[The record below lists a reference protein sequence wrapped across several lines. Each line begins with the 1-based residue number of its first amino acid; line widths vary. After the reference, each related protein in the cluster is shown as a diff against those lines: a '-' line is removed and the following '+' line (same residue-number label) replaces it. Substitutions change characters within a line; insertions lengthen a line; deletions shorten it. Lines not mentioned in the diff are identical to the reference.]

1 MVPTVGIAVS
11 KGEYPDDCTAEIM
24 DAVMAA
30 HKAGGGTVRL
40 EKRYYDFY
48 PACTKRLSIPVSNH
62 DRASSHPV
70 QLPFVG
76 ITNVTLEA
84 ENTTFR
90 FHGNCIGLA
99 AVDSEGI
106 NIRGVRFMWPRP
118 WFAELSVT
126 GFENGKTHVRFNP
139 SRFDCRVVDGKLVL
153 VGEDWTSHLERAA
166 FFSGKTRA
174 LVPRSSD
181 MYIKAKVERTGPCEI
196 AFHED
201 LSKPVLGR
209 TGIGLQIGDT
219 IVIRSKDRLRPAICL
234 YRTMDAMFDKVFV
247 HGGFGMGLLA
257 QFCENVE
264 FCNGG
269 VKPLYPE
276 EFSSHTVDA
285 THFSSV
291 KGLVKVENCIFE
303 GMLDDAINVHATSA
317 IIEDVRK
324 RRVVCR
330 DRRMDGVSNELF
342 KKGDNVR
349 FIKGVT
355 LENGPVMKVTGVE
368 KLAEDLFALT
378 VDGDVPVG
386 YGVEDAVENVDWYPN
401 VVFRGNT
408 VRNNRAR
415 ATLFT
420 SAKPV
425 LCESNIFERVS
436 GAAIRVSGDAIFWYE
451 TGPVSQLTIRGNVF
465 DGCQLRGKGGAVIV
479 VDPMVKH
486 LKAQKRNYH
495 GRIVVQDNV
504 FRNIREGKM
513 FSAYSLDELEWSGN
527 VPECPVKKGEKP
539 GVWSVGTLLPDT
551 EAEVKIS
558 SFGFDEMDSTC
569 FIQRALDSGFKRLVV
584 DKKDK
589 PWISGPLTV
598 RSDTEI
604 VFEEGVEMLAK
615 KGAFKHKRA
624 AFWTLR
630 SVSNVTM
637 RALGKGAS
645 IKMRIKDYHS
655 ANYEKSEWRHAINML
670 SAGNV
675 CVSNLVLYGSGG
687 DGIYL
692 GVDPSSRLPNRNV
705 TISDCVCDNNNR
717 QGISVISADT
727 LLIERTV
734 MKNTKGTS
742 PKSGIDFEPNS
753 PGDRLCNIMLRD
765 CVTEDNDGAGY
776 QLAAVNL
783 DSSSEPVSI
792 TLENCW
798 SKGDKI
804 ASFLAEVEPWRIPH
818 FRRKGGFVAIRNCK
832 FLRAGESS
840 VKIVNKPQ
848 GVVDMRFENCV
859 FDRNP
864 GSTSISPDVVLESK
878 TLDLTPVGGVVF
890 DNVDIHRTEANWIG
904 AMKFPWSA
912 GEAVSGC
919 VNLHIAGKRI
929 VETLDGRWREKKL
942 GTEVCGGGLEPSPF
956 AAESAGPVVD
966 LAPGR
971 MVSLSPVKLRF
982 HAEAIAYAK
991 DAGDVSFS
999 ACVHR
1004 VNKSPLAGQ
1013 PFKVF
1018 DMTGRLVCTL
1028 PPPDEKESQ
1037 RTVRLPEKGFYRI
1050 FCEVNPHA
1058 LVFTGCD
1065 APLGIVPPQSGEK
1078 IRPKQRGAINVY
1090 RSEGTVYFPVQ
1101 ENIPSAFVCGGGG
1114 AEKISAVLRN
1124 ASGAQVAEWKNCGS
1138 WGFFR
1143 TDAAQQGLWRAE
1155 LARPDGGY
1163 IWEDSYIALLGK
1175 PAVFFLTD
1183 IKYWKELK

>member
-1 MVPTVGIAVS
+1 MVPTMGIAVS
-11 KGEYPDDCTAEIM
+11 KGEYLDDCTAEIM

-48 PACTKRLSIPVSNH
+48 PERATRLPIPVSNH

-139 SRFDCRVVDGKLVL
+139 SRFDCRVVDGKLML
-153 VGEDWTSHLERAA
+153 FGEDWTSHLERAA

-317 IIEDVRK
+317 IIEEVQK

-527 VPECPVKKGEKP
+527 VPECPVKKGDKP
-539 GVWSVGTLLPDT
+539 GVWSVDTLHSDK
-551 EAEVKIS
+551 EAEVKVS
-558 SFGFDEMDSTC
+558 SFGFNEMDSTC

-589 PWISGPLTV
+589 PWISGPLTI

-604 VFEEGVEMLAK
+604 VFEEGVEVLAK

-624 AFWTLR
+624 AFWTLC

-655 ANYEKSEWRHAINML
+655 SQYEKSEWRHAINML
-670 SAGNV
+670 SAENIS
-675 CVSNLVLYGSGG
+675 VSNLVLYGSGG

-692 GVDPSSRLPNRNV
+692 GVDSSSRLPNRNV

-753 PGDRLCNIMLRD
+753 PGDKLCNIMLRD
-765 CVTEDNDGAGY
+765 CVTEDNDGNGY
-776 QLAAVNL
+776 QLYAGQLN
-783 DSSSEPVSI
+783 SSSEPITI
-792 TLENCW
+792 TLENCR
-798 SKGDKI
+798 SVRDKCG
-804 ASFLAEVEPWRIPH
+804 ALVVEFDPG
-818 FRRKGGFVAIRNCK
+818 RRMAGLPKGGFLNVRNCCFTK
-832 FLRAGESS
+832 SAKSA
-840 VKIVNKPQ
+840 VTIINKPK
-848 GVVDMRFENCV
+848 GVMDVRFENCRIGESATGYPEV
-859 FDRNP
+859 NIE
-864 GSTSISPDVVLESK
+864 TSAIELPPTD
-878 TLDLTPVGGVVF
+878 GIVF
-890 DNVDIHRTEANWIG
+890 DNVDVTRVGDSN
-904 AMKFPWSA
+904 WSA
-912 GEAVSGC
+912 MQETPWDCGGIRHISGI
-919 VNLHIAGKRI
+919 VNLHSGGRTKRI
-929 VETLDGRWREKKL
+929 ILDEEKYKNVASL
-942 GTEVCGGGLEPSPF
+942 NSGKDRFEIVPF
-956 AAESAGPVVD
+956 DYGAKVAAVD
-966 LAPGR
+966 LKPGQ
-971 MVSLSPVKLRF
+971 MVPLSPVKLRF
-982 HAEAIAYAK
+982 SADVLVYAAK
-991 DAGDVSFS
+991 PGRILLS
-999 ACVHR
+999 ARIHR
-1004 VNKSPLAGQ
+1004 VNKRPLSKS

-1018 DMTGRLVCTL
+1018 DMRGVQIAELPCPREKDTL
-1028 PPPDEKESQ
+1028 LQIDA
-1037 RTVRLPEKGFYRI
+1037 PEAGFYRI
-1050 FCEVNPHA
+1050 ACAVKPNA
-1058 LVFTGCD
+1058 VVFTACNS
-1065 APLGIVPPQSGEK
+1065 PIGILPPQAGLGVFMGH
-1078 IRPKQRGAINVY
+1078 RGTIDVY
-1090 RSEGTVYFPVQ
+1090 KSECDIYFAP
-1101 ENIPSAFVCGGGG
+1101 NGGKWAFLCGGNDDEKVSVSLYDAGG
-1114 AEKISAVLRN
+1114 SKVFER
-1124 ASGAQVAEWKNCGS
+1124 KNLGE
-1138 WGFFR
+1138 WGFFGVKEVSR
-1143 TDAAQQGLWRAE
+1143 GLWRA
-1155 LARPDGGY
+1155 RIGKPDVGHV
-1163 IWEDSYIALLGK
+1163 WEDSYLALLGA
-1175 PAVFFLTD
+1175 PSVFFLTNQ
-1183 IKYWKELK
+1183 KYWEIIP